1 MSNSYSSVPPLSDS
15 HAARGYGTSQ
25 TDFATSGNPAM
36 SSPLA
41 QSVERGGVF
50 HEDFDA
56 SQRGSSIIDGPQ
68 RSVSR
73 ASTSGTG
80 GVSRSNTLKKKSS
93 VKRSGSLRRSSS
105 KRSLRAGSI
114 KGVVDA
120 DSEDF
125 HSYAFTPV
133 PTTGTPTEVLAN
145 RFQAWRQLLKSL
157 IAYFREIQ
165 NSYETRGKALHK
177 VQNTISNITHPAV
190 FMSNDGLSEA
200 TRILDGYHKR
210 SIAEAAKSR
219 EIENDVIG
227 ALTGLR
233 SDLGQK
239 IKEIKSLSGDFKN
252 SVEKEK
258 AATRQEVEKLQEALQ
273 HAAHEDG
280 NAIGKNDPY
289 VVRLGVDRQIER
301 QVDEENYLHRAYLN
315 LESSGRELE
324 SIVVG
329 EIQKAY
335 NALAGIL
342 KREADDAYSAVESLR
357 GGPISMPKDQ
367 EWYQFVTHDPHFV
380 DPSLPLRRIEDIEY
394 PGKHAPAASEIRAGM
409 LERKS
414 KYLKSYTPGWYVLS
428 PTHLHEFKSAD
439 KIYSQPPVMSL
450 YLFDQKLGSHSERGS
465 SSHKF
470 MLKGKQSGGM
480 HKGHNWVFRAESYDT
495 MMAWFQ
501 DIRMLTEGT
510 GEQRQA
516 FVRKHARSVSGTSD
530 KGTVSSD
537 GLEDDEAD
545 QAPYSA
551 DVTSLAEQHPVVDD
565 RPKRPQPGGRF
576 PSDMV
581 IRKAGA
587 YTPAADGAIDDNSD
601 DDDANI
607 IAAAGAVPGSSQ
619 SHFRGPSYDYGGK
632 DPYRMDNVD
641 AGTAHEEPF
650 VSRAY
655 TPPHQDE
662 LVAATA
668 GVGAGAAGAAAYNRH
683 QQDKE
688 NAILQQSQVFPAQPV
703 PVQQSTVAPVQPV
716 PAQQPL
722 QTQTY
727 ALSGTQQLPASQHQA
742 PVTPLTAPLSDEKL
756 KQPFLGNEPAGP
768 SAQSGSQAPLA
779 QSSKDSSNLIGPAAA
794 GVAGVG
800 AGVVG
805 AEAYRRHQQDSV
817 VPSIETKDVSP
828 IDATQDQT
836 QLSHTPSNVS
846 TISRERSVRASP
858 IGNSIAAIALGNE
871 PISPPS
877 SPPAAVSPTAVAN
890 PAQPTLESTTPLH
903 AEAVPAVVPIA
914 NPAAVASTEKSA
926 PLPTASA
933 IASELTT
940 DSLSGPASP
949 PLSGNE
955 AQGAHETGQLFP
967 RVIRHDTNLSISKLH
982 VPGEFK

>member
-1 MSNSYSSVPPLSDS
+1 MSNSHSSIPPLSDS
-15 HAARGYGTSQ
+15 HAARGYGTSH
-25 TDFATSGNPAM
+25 TDFASQGSNPVM
-36 SSPLA
+36 TSPLA
-41 QSVERGGVF
+41 QSVERPAIF

-56 SQRGSSIIDGPQ
+56 SQRGSSIIDGPR

-73 ASTSGTG
+73 ASTTEPG
-80 GVSRSNTLKKKSS
+80 GLSRSNTLKKKNG
-93 VKRSGSLRRSSS
+93 VKRSGSLGRSSS
-105 KRSLRAGSI
+105 RRSLRAGSI
-114 KGVVDA
+114 KGVIDA
-120 DSEDF
+120 DNEQF
-125 HSYAFTPV
+125 NSYAFTPV

-165 NSYETRGKALHK
+165 NSYESRGKALHK

-200 TRILDGYHKR
+200 SRILEAYHKR
-210 SIAEAAKSR
+210 SIAEASKAR

-280 NAIGKNDPY
+280 NAVGKNDPY
-289 VVRLGVDRQIER
+289 VVRLGVERQIER

-394 PGKHAPAASEIRAGM
+394 PGKHASAASEIRAGM

-501 DIRMLTEGT
+501 DIRMLTEAT

-551 DVTSLAEQHPVVDD
+551 DVTSLAEQNPIVDD
-565 RPKRPQPGGRF
+565 KPRRPQPGGRF

-587 YTPAADGAIDDNSD
+587 YHPAADGAVDDDSD
-601 DDDANI
+601 DDDAEV

-619 SHFRGPSYDYGGK
+619 NHFRGPSYDYGGK

-655 TPPHQDE
+655 TPPHQEE
-662 LVAATA
+662 LAAATA
-668 GVGAGAAGAAAYNRH
+668 GVGAGAVGAAAYHRR
-683 QQDKE
+683 QQDQE
-688 NAILQQSQVFPAQPV
+688 NDILQQSQVSPAQPV
-703 PVQQSTVAPVQPV
+703 PAEQPM
-716 PAQQPL
+716 

-727 ALSGTQQLPASQHQA
+727 VLSANQQQPASQQQA
-742 PVTPLTAPLSDEKL
+742 PAAPSE
-756 KQPFLGNEPAGP
+756 PFSGSEPAA
-768 SAQSGSQAPLA
+768 SFVQSQPQMPLA
-779 QSSKDSSNLIGPAAA
+779 QSTNDTSNIIAPVAA

-800 AGVVG
+800 AGIVG
-805 AEAYRRHQQDSV
+805 TEAYRRHQQDSV
-817 VPSIETKDVSP
+817 VHSIENKDVSP
-828 IDATQDQT
+828 IDTTRDQT
-836 QLSHTPSNVS
+836 QLSLTPSNH
-846 TISRERSVRASP
+846 RRHR
-858 IGNSIAAIALGNE
+858 
-871 PISPPS
+871 S
-877 SPPAAVSPTAVAN
+877 SPS
-890 PAQPTLESTTPLH
+890 
-903 AEAVPAVVPIA
+903 
-914 NPAAVASTEKSA
+914 KS
-926 PLPTASA
+926 
-933 IASELTT
+933 
-940 DSLSGPASP
+940 SLG
-949 PLSGNE
+949 GNE
-955 AQGAHETGQLFP
+955 ALGAHETGQIFP
-967 RVIRHDTNLSISKLH
+967 RVIRHDTNLSITSLDHEIYRTRLRASRNPDDKFTRSIAC
-982 VPGEFK
+982 EQ